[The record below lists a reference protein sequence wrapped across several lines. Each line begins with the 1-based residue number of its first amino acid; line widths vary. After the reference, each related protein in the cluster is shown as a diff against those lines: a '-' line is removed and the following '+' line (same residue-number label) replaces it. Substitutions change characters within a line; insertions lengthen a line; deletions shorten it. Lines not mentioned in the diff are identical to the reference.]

1 MDPFIKLTAKL
12 TNPAI
17 QVEDKLK
24 EICIVTSQL
33 IQGAD
38 RVSLWVFSGEF
49 DRIESLI
56 CFDRVNG
63 SFESGAILS
72 KSDFNDYFNG
82 ILNQK
87 VINAPDAR
95 AHELTKCFNEAY
107 FEPLDIQSL
116 LDFVLHQDF
125 IASGVICCESVG
137 KITYWSDENIE
148 SLKRIA
154 RVSSM
159 YFKIGSEP

>member
-1 MDPFIKLTAKL
+1 MDPFIKLTVKL

-17 QVEDKLK
+17 HVEDKLK
-24 EICIVTSQL
+24 EICIVTAQL

-38 RVSLWVFSGEF
+38 RVSLWVFSQNF
-49 DRIESLI
+49 DSIESLI
-56 CFDRVNG
+56 CYDRASGLFD
-63 SFESGAILS
+63 SGCVLN
-72 KSDFNDYFNG
+72 KSDFNDYFKG
-82 ILNQK
+82 ILNQQ

-95 AHELTKCFNEAY
+95 THELTKCFNETY
-107 FEPLDIQSL
+107 FEPLEIRSL

-137 KITYWSDENIE
+137 KMIHWSEKNIE

-159 YFKIGSEP
+159 YFKIGN